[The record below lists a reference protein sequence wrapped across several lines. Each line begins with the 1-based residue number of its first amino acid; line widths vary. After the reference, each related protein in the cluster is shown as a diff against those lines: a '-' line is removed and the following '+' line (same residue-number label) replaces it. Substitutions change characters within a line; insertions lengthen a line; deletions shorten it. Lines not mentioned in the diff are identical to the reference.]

1 MIFKNLKY
9 LKDYYILQEI
19 SQFGLTIFFS
29 IFLAKFPV
37 KYGYFRETTFN
48 FY

>member
-1 MIFKNLKY
+1 MIFKNLKD

-19 SQFGLTIFFS
+19 SQCGLTIFS
-29 IFLAKFPV
+29 IFLAKFPIE
-37 KYGYFRETTFN
+37 YGYFRETTFN